1 MEYLRSKW
9 TFWFKSLDA
18 NHDDN
23 MTIEDMK
30 QSIAKFDDIQKHI
43 GEKNSAAANFDHT
56 KWWNTYIFR
65 KGPGVEM
72 KLEEFLQALEE
83 SYSNDKDA
91 FRQEIKRCFQE
102 LSVFIADKMDR
113 PISEEEFT
121 FGFKVFGQGNAG
133 QVGKAYQLF
142 KSIHGHPTVDQI
154 VDAWVQFITDDDESR
169 QDIIYEVFGHKTAV

>member
-1 MEYLRSKW
+1 
-9 TFWFKSLDA
+9 
-18 NHDDN
+18 
-23 MTIEDMK
+23 
-30 QSIAKFDDIQKHI
+30 
-43 GEKNSAAANFDHT
+43 
-56 KWWNTYIFR
+56 
-65 KGPGVEM
+65 M

-83 SYSNDKDA
+83 SYSKDKDA

-154 VDAWVQFITDDDESR
+154 VDAWVQYITDDDESR
-169 QDIIYEVFGHKTAV
+169 QDIIYEAFGHKTAV